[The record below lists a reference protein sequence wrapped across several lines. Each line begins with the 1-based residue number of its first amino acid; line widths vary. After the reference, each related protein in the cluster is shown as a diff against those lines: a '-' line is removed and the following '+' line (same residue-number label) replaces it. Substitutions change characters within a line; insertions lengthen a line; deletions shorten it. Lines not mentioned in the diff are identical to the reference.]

1 MTARLSLPEARA
13 VALQAQGLL
22 GSPLKTVSQAIDHLG
37 LLQIDSVNVFERAH
51 YMPLFSRLGNFNKD
65 DLEHLTQGFNPP
77 VIEYWA
83 HEASFIRSQDWGL
96 FRWRMREFARSHA
109 TKSASWVEANRELLG
124 WLVDEMRDRGPLT
137 VSDFEHEQKSQR
149 RGNWWGWSDV
159 KIGLWHL
166 FSEGK
171 IASAG
176 RQNFTRRYALLE
188 QVLPR
193 EVYEAE
199 VPELEARHELLR
211 RAASAIGVGT
221 VKDLADYYRFN
232 NVKTKAWVADL
243 VDSGYLTEVAI
254 DGWAEP
260 AFAPTALLEN
270 GAFASS
276 DAHSAT
282 TLLSPFDPVVW
293 HRPRNERLF
302 DFHYRIEIYTPEP
315 KRVYGYYTL
324 PILWR
329 NRVVGRVDLK
339 SDRQA
344 DVLRVQSAWHED
356 GASGPGA
363 TSVGAASGRA
373 GKLDVGG
380 QSLSAAEVAE
390 LAHDLAANIRVAAAW
405 QGLPEIWVAK
415 RATLRLPSLL
425 NCLASSMALE
435 RTSDFSQTLDAL
447 LQWRVGAE

>member
-1 MTARLSLPEARA
+1 MTARLSIGEARA
-13 VALQAQGLL
+13 LTLQAQGLTGRPL
-22 GSPLKTVSQAIDHLG
+22 GSVSETIDHLG

-51 YMPLFSRLGNFNKD
+51 YMPLFSRIGAFDKNE
-65 DLEHLTQGFNPP
+65 LERLTDGFNPP

-83 HEASFIRSQDWGL
+83 HEATFIRSQDFGL
-96 FRWRMREFARSHA
+96 FRWRMRDFADYHA
-109 TKSASWVEANRELLG
+109 RKRADWVEANRDLMRWLTDEL
-124 WLVDEMRDRGPLT
+124 RDRGPLT
-137 VSDFEHEQKSQR
+137 VSDFEYEQKSAR

-166 FSEGK
+166 FSEGL

-176 RQNFTRRYALLE
+176 RQNFTRRYALLD
-188 QVLPR
+188 QVLPA

-211 RAASAIGVGT
+211 RAANVLGVAT
-221 VKDLADYYRFN
+221 LKDLADYYRFN
-232 NVKTKAWVADL
+232 HVQSKTWVADL
-243 VDSGYLTEVAI
+243 VDQGFLTEVAVE
-254 DGWAEP
+254 GWKDK
-260 AFAPTALLEN
+260 AFAPSALLSD
-270 GAFASS
+270 GGFAQPAEP
-276 DAHSAT
+276 DAT
-282 TLLSPFDPVVW
+282 TLLSPFDPLVW

-315 KRVYGYYTL
+315 KRIYGYYTL

-329 NRVVGRVDLK
+329 GRVVGRVDLK

-344 DVLRVQSAWHED
+344 GVLRVQSAWHED

-380 QSLSAAEVAE
+380 QSLTSAEVAA
-390 LAHDLAANIRVAAAW
+390 LAHDLALNLREAATW

-415 RATLRLPSLL
+415 KGNLSA
-425 NCLASSMALE
+425 AL
-435 RTSDFSQTLDAL
+435 S
-447 LQWRVGAE
+447 AELKPA